1 MGTHPIF
8 ESDFDCL
15 TDMVKWTGQ
24 WRFWGVKPVPFELDG
39 EMYYLGADVANY
51 LRLFRAKL
59 YHNFPKLTTQRAR
72 GEQSRQIHQQTCEPH
87 HQHLAEDVIVL
98 SYNDCE
104 EIFVTGGERFQNPT
118 YKTENVFKKEVVVKK
133 EPKKKATT
141 AAATAETQP
150 AVQHMDAVPCSTP
163 VTHVPKSKKRI
174 KTFPMF
180 SPPSEQ
186 QNIENSS
193 QADDLVPIRPDMEIE
208 GHKLRDSFTW
218 NRNEKHLSINDFARL
233 LCDDLELPNQPFVA
247 AITNSITTQLAEHPR
262 EAIMEGSSDQ
272 RVNIKLNIHV
282 SNISLVD
289 QIEWDMSEKQNTPE
303 QFAAQLCRDLGLGG
317 EFVTA
322 ISYSIR
328 GQLAWHQKTLAYM
341 ENPSSVIKQ
350 PLRANTD
357 LEQWSPVLETLTND
371 EMEKKIRDQ
380 DRNTRRRRRQVA
392 IY

>member
-1 MGTHPIF
+1 M
-8 ESDFDCL
+8 
-15 TDMVKWTGQ
+15 
-24 WRFWGVKPVPFELDG
+24 
-39 EMYYLGADVANY
+39 
-51 LRLFRAKL
+51 
-59 YHNFPKLTTQRAR
+59 
-72 GEQSRQIHQQTCEPH
+72 
-87 HQHLAEDVIVL
+87 
-98 SYNDCE
+98 
-104 EIFVTGGERFQNPT
+104 TGGERFRNQT
-118 YKTENVFKKEVVVKK
+118 YKNEKVFKREVIKK
-133 EPKKKATT
+133 ETKKKSTNSSAN
-141 AAATAETQP
+141 AAETQP

-163 VTHVPKSKKRI
+163 VQHVPKSKKRI

-180 SPPSEQ
+180 APPSEQ
-186 QNIENSS
+186 SNNENSE
-193 QADDLVPIRPDMEIE
+193 QADDLVPIRLDMEIE

-218 NRNEKHLSINDFARL
+218 NRNEKNLRVEDFAKL
-233 LCDDLELPNQPFVA
+233 LCDDLELPNTPFA
-247 AITNSITTQLAEHPR
+247 SAIAQSINTQLAEHPR

-357 LEQWSPVLETLTND
+357 LEQWSPVLETLTNE